1 VRPAN
6 GSQRLADGADD
17 SHALGP
23 DDYRGVPNGTR
34 VDTQGLAALDL
45 ADDVALVYAPNASN
59 EIAAQVIAHCER
71 LGLLFAVIDCPQG
84 HDNAAALDP
93 RADIGTSSGY
103 AAYYYPWIEISD
115 PPTGARK
122 RIPAGG
128 HCLGLYARMDR
139 ERGVFKPPAGEALHG
154 ALDLEFDINDATQ
167 DELNSKGVNAIRR
180 FPGRGILVWGARTLS
195 PDAERKYVSV
205 RRLMIFLER
214 SIYEGTQWVVFEP
227 NDERLWARV
236 SDTIRIFLRTQWRSG
251 ALRGET
257 EQHAFFV
264 TCDRTVMTEDD
275 ILNGRLICVIGI
287 APLRSAE
294 FVIFRIFQQTAEASA

>member
-1 VRPAN
+1 
-6 GSQRLADGADD
+6 
-17 SHALGP
+17 
-23 DDYRGVPNGTR
+23 
-34 VDTQGLAALDL
+34 
-45 ADDVALVYAPNASN
+45 
-59 EIAAQVIAHCER
+59 
-71 LGLLFAVIDCPQG
+71 
-84 HDNAAALDP
+84 
-93 RADIGTSSGY
+93 
-103 AAYYYPWIEISD
+103 
-115 PPTGARK
+115 
-122 RIPAGG
+122 
-128 HCLGLYARMDR
+128 
-139 ERGVFKPPAGEALHG
+139 VFKPPAGEALHG